1 MAMTLREAELAAPAP
16 ATRAATPQPGDTG
29 GAPET
34 ARLEALS
41 LRAQRAWRNALAL
54 RGRAQAIRAMRIEV
68 SAQELLAV
76 SRLARLHAQAATMPV
91 IEQAKGILMAQQ
103 GCSEDEA
110 FDLLRRASQ
119 RSNTPV
125 RVLAEKIVSDLPQRR
140 DPVQRPT
147 AGHSKP
153 QRPR

>member
-1 MAMTLREAELAAPAP
+1 MTLREAELAARLRRPQ
-16 ATRAATPQPGDTG
+16 AASPPPGDAG
-29 GAPET
+29 AAPET

-41 LRAQRAWRNALAL
+41 LRAQRAWRNTLAL

-91 IEQAKGILMAQQ
+91 IEQAKGVLMAQQ
-103 GCSEDEA
+103 GCGEDEA

-125 RVLAEKIVSDLPQRR
+125 RVLAERIVNNLPQRSGPTHSANGSR
-140 DPVQRPT
+140 VQRP
-147 AGHSKP
+147 
-153 QRPR
+153 R